1 MLLTS
6 SSTFF
11 ILLASFAATFVLALI
26 IKQKIASSQL
36 KTCFLATL
44 ICLLICD
51 VGLLLQIVLS
61 PMYNINPIYF
71 DYFVYIGTC
80 FLPVCLFFTSTVF
93 TKTKIKLTA
102 LLSQWQQHKC
112 L

>member
-80 FLPVCLFFTSTVF
+80 FLRALFLQ
-93 TKTKIKLTA
+93 KQK
-102 LLSQWQQHKC
+102 
-112 L
+112 